1 MLILFLIIIPLVLAG
16 IWINYQNSEHAIEE
30 NAARL
35 RVMTESHLDNS
46 FRMIDTGL
54 NLYDNTFNEQMKGA
68 FSVVMEE
75 YYRTGGDPSRMD
87 LKQLKEDIGGMDI
100 HVIDDN
106 CIITYAS
113 TQTDVGLDFSII
125 YPDFCEYLH
134 AIRNTSGFYPD
145 RVVMEWQTGTL
156 TQYSYMP
163 TPDHRYVLELA
174 MKSDRFAQ
182 ERMNLQFSDVVEE
195 VREFNPYLD
204 EVLLFQKQKR
214 LMYNNSYIPTP
225 EKSEMLDYILW
236 ESRTSQ
242 EVRDKDRERTYF
254 WQVTDLRDPDYAADM
269 SIFAKLTY
277 NDSMLNEELFYIRLF
292 SAFFAVLVLLSGGLL
307 AIVISRKLSR
317 PLERLVD
324 DVNAIAG
331 GDLDHPVTHVYG
343 YEFSTL
349 QESIRIMVDRLKDHI
364 RKCESS
370 ERRFMELVQMLPQG
384 VFETDHQGRVTFA
397 NPFAFENFGY
407 TPSDPGPGLMIFD
420 VLVPG
425 DQVRAQKMF
434 RSLMQGEKTHGT
446 EYTGLR
452 NDGSTFPIMVY
463 AVAIVTDGDITG
475 IRGTIVDITRLKRIE
490 EEIRQINLE
499 LERRVTRRTSE
510 LEEATRE
517 MEAFSYSVSHD
528 LRAPLRSIDGYS
540 YLLLQEAGGKLDDRE
555 RHYFDSIRHNA
566 QQMDRLIEG
575 LLNLS
580 RMGRAELTREWISPE
595 PLVRDIVKDLNE
607 PGPEKNVQ
615 ITIGALPPCYADP
628 VMLRQIYYNLI
639 SNAFKF
645 SRDTDQPRIEI
656 GAETRGGEPVYFVRD
671 NGVGFDMQYSDQLFK
686 PFRRL
691 HDMTL
696 YGGSGIGLAIVDRII
711 RRHNGRVWAESE
723 PGRGATFFFTIGGED
738 GA

>member
-1 MLILFLIIIPLVLAG
+1 VPWKKLSFSHILMLILFLIIIPLVLAG

-292 SAFFAVLVLLSGGLL
+292 S
-307 AIVISRKLSR
+307 
-317 PLERLVD
+317 
-324 DVNAIAG
+324 
-331 GDLDHPVTHVYG
+331 
-343 YEFSTL
+343 
-349 QESIRIMVDRLKDHI
+349 
-364 RKCESS
+364 
-370 ERRFMELVQMLPQG
+370 
-384 VFETDHQGRVTFA
+384 VF
-397 NPFAFENFGY
+397 
-407 TPSDPGPGLMIFD
+407 
-420 VLVPG
+420 
-425 DQVRAQKMF
+425 
-434 RSLMQGEKTHGT
+434 
-446 EYTGLR
+446 LR
-452 NDGSTFPIMVY
+452 CWF
-463 AVAIVTDGDITG
+463 
-475 IRGTIVDITRLKRIE
+475 
-490 EEIRQINLE
+490 
-499 LERRVTRRTSE
+499 
-510 LEEATRE
+510 
-517 MEAFSYSVSHD
+517 
-528 LRAPLRSIDGYS
+528 
-540 YLLLQEAGGKLDDRE
+540 
-555 RHYFDSIRHNA
+555 
-566 QQMDRLIEG
+566 
-575 LLNLS
+575 
-580 RMGRAELTREWISPE
+580 
-595 PLVRDIVKDLNE
+595 
-607 PGPEKNVQ
+607 
-615 ITIGALPPCYADP
+615 C
-628 VMLRQIYYNLI
+628 
-639 SNAFKF
+639 
-645 SRDTDQPRIEI
+645 
-656 GAETRGGEPVYFVRD
+656 
-671 NGVGFDMQYSDQLFK
+671 
-686 PFRRL
+686 
-691 HDMTL
+691 
-696 YGGSGIGLAIVDRII
+696 
-711 RRHNGRVWAESE
+711 
-723 PGRGATFFFTIGGED
+723 
-738 GA
+738 